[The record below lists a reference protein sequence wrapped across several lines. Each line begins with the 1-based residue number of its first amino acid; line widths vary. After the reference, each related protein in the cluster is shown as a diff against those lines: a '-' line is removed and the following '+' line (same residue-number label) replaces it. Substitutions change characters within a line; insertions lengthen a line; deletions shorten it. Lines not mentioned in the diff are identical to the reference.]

1 MYLIDTHSHL
11 YAPEF
16 DADREEAL
24 ARAAAAGVGKLL
36 LPAID
41 SESHQALFDLCRVH
55 PGLCRPMMGLHPT
68 SINDRPDWRDEL
80 QRVEAWL
87 ENPPEGVGEWCA
99 VGEIGMDLCWSREFR
114 VEQEEAFRRQ
124 IDLSLR
130 FGLPIAVHVR
140 DAWPETLAVMRS
152 YRGRGVRGVFHA
164 FSDTVECARE
174 LRTLGDFC
182 FGVGGTVTFKRS
194 AAADVVRELPLDE
207 IVLETD
213 CPYLT
218 PVPYRGRRNESAYV
232 RLVCDKV
239 AELKGISADEV
250 AAATTRNA
258 CRLFGLPVPPQR

>member
-24 ARAAAAGVGKLL
+24 SRAAAAGVGKLL

-41 SESHQALFDLCRVH
+41 SESHRALFDLCRAH
-55 PGLCRPMMGLHPT
+55 PDLCLPMMGLHPT

-87 ENPPEGVGEWCA
+87 ENPPEGVGKWCA
-99 VGEIGMDLCWSREFR
+99 VGEIGMDLYWSKAFR
-114 VEQEEAFRRQ
+114 AEQEEAFRRQ

-130 FGLPIAVHVR
+130 YGLPIAVHVR

-152 YRGRGVRGVFHA
+152 YRGRGVRGIFHA
-164 FSDTVECARE
+164 FSDTVESARE

-194 AAADVVRELPLDE
+194 AVADVVRELPLDE

-218 PVPYRGRRNESAYV
+218 PVPYRGQRNESAYV

-250 AAATTRNA
+250 AATTTRNA
-258 CRLFGLPVPPQR
+258 CRLFGLPVPPQQ